1 MKKLLLFFMLLFLCG
16 CTNSNLLE
24 DNGKINVMTVNFPQY
39 DFAREIAGEN
49 ANVKM
54 LMPVGAESHT
64 FEPSPQDILNIQNS
78 DVFIYTGGESDS
90 WVSDIL
96 ASVDTKNMVIVKLMD
111 ICNPQKE
118 DKNSQAFEHHEHLE
132 EYDEHLW
139 TSPKN
144 AKIIVEEY
152 ANVFSLVDAKNSESY
167 KLNLEKYSKKLD
179 DLDNKFLKIVNSSK
193 RKTVVFG
200 DRFPFLYFV
209 KDYGLEY
216 YRAFPGCSE
225 QTEPNIKTVKFL
237 IDKVKEEEIPVV
249 FYIEFSNH
257 KIADEIA
264 METGAK
270 SMLFHS
276 CHNITK
282 DEFKAGISYIDIMEK
297 NCNVLEEALN

>member
-1 MKKLLLFFMLLFLCG
+1 MIKLKVLLFSMIFILCG
-16 CTNSNLLE
+16 CSSQSLTK

-39 DFAREIAGEN
+39 DFAREIAGN
-49 ANVKM
+49 MANVEM

-78 DVFIYTGGESDS
+78 DVFIYTGGESDA

-96 ASVDTKNMVIVKLMD
+96 ESVDTKNMVIVKLMD
-111 ICNPQKE
+111 VCTPLTDDENL
-118 DKNSQAFEHHEHLE
+118 HEHSE
-132 EYDEHLW
+132 HTGEYDEHVW

-144 AKIIVEEY
+144 AKLIVEEF
-152 ANVFSLVDAKNSESY
+152 ADVFCLVDAKNSENY
-167 KLNLEKYSKKLD
+167 KKNLNEYLKELD
-179 DLDNKFLKIVNSSK
+179 ELDNRFLEIVNSSK

-209 KDYGLEY
+209 KEYGLEY
-216 YRAFPGCSE
+216 YRAFPGCNE

-237 IDKVKEEEIPVV
+237 IDKVKEEQIPVV

-257 KIADEIA
+257 KLADEIA
-264 METGAK
+264 SQTGAK

-276 CHNITK
+276 GHNVTK
-282 DEFKAGISYIDIMEK
+282 EEFKEGISYIDIMGK
-297 NCNVLEEALN
+297 NCNALEEALN